1 MADTTKK
8 RTPGDV
14 AAIAVAYLAKSRGD
28 ATRARHDAISD
39 ALDDLSEADEREKAK
54 DRLISHGYVR
64 AGLHPTRR

>member
-28 ATRARHDAISD
+28 AVRALHDAISD
-39 ALDDLSEADEREKAK
+39 ALDDLSDERDKAK
-54 DRLISHGYVR
+54 DRLISHGYAR
-64 AGLHPTRR
+64 SGPYLTRQ